1 MCKAATEQKKRFEEV
16 YKLIDEQYVGMDHQL
31 FRLTWA
37 AVHGHRLGLKSWLLL
52 VAPPSTGKTEGVL
65 ESISS
70 LQEVKVIDRLT
81 EHTLISGMYRA
92 HTPGVLEKAPFG
104 GKKTQDGDRTIYSG
118 GDGILV
124 FKDFSTVSSMKRD
137 KRGELFSQLRRIHD
151 GQLADNWGTGESK
164 LWSGRVSV
172 IAASTPAIDNFPTF
186 EQELGARFLRIR
198 GACVGFESGRKAI
211 QNLGTEDD
219 FHTKLHQL
227 MEPIF
232 VHALNGSISIRTKQ
246 VDQLSGLAELVAVGR
261 GVVVIKDDEVV
272 KTPEPEGPGRV
283 AKELATLAKALAAL
297 EGRKVV
303 VEKDVIDVCRV
314 ALDTLP
320 ENRCKLLLAAV
331 AQEEIDLTGTDLP
344 RRPRERAHKQL
355 NALELLNSGTN
366 PLELGPKGTEIMKN
380 AGLEKLITKATK

>member
-1 MCKAATEQKKRFEEV
+1 
-16 YKLIDEQYVGMDHQL
+16 
-31 FRLTWA
+31 
-37 AVHGHRLGLKSWLLL
+37 
-52 VAPPSTGKTEGVL
+52 
-65 ESISS
+65 
-70 LQEVKVIDRLT
+70 
-81 EHTLISGMYRA
+81 
-92 HTPGVLEKAPFG
+92 
-104 GKKTQDGDRTIYSG
+104 
-118 GDGILV
+118 
-124 FKDFSTVSSMKRD
+124 MKRE

-172 IAASTPAIDNFPTF
+172 IGASTPAIDNFPTF

-198 GACVGFESGRKAI
+198 GARVGFESGRKAI

-232 VHALNGSISIRTKQ
+232 VHALNGSISIKTKQ
-246 VDQLSGLAELVAVGR
+246 EDQLSGLAELVAVGR

-303 VEKDVIDVCRV
+303 AEKDVIDVCRV

-331 AQEEIDLTGTDLP
+331 AQEEIDLTGTHLP

>member
-1 MCKAATEQKKRFEEV
+1 MGKTAKEQKERFENI

-31 FRLTWA
+31 FRLAWA
-37 AVHGHRLGLKSWLLL
+37 AVHGHLLGFKSWLLL

-70 LQEVKVIDRLT
+70 LQEVKVIDKLT
-81 EHTLISGMYRA
+81 EHTLISGMYKA
-92 HTPGVLEKAPFG
+92 KTPGVLEKAPFG
-104 GKKTQDGDRTIYSG
+104 GKETRDGDKTIYSG

-124 FKDFSTVSSMKRD
+124 FKDFSTVSGMKHES
-137 KRGELFSQLRRIHD
+137 RGELFSQLRRIHD

-198 GACVGFESGRKAI
+198 GARVGLESARKAI
-211 QNLGTEDD
+211 ENLGTESA
-219 FHTKLHQL
+219 FHKKLHQL

-232 VHALNGSISIRTKQ
+232 ANALRQTISIKTKQ
-246 VDQLSGLAELVAVGR
+246 TDQLSGLAELVAVGR
-261 GVVVIKDDEVV
+261 GVVVIKDGEVV

-297 EGRKVV
+297 EGRRVV
-303 VEKDVIDVCRV
+303 LEKDVIDVCRV

-320 ENRCKLLLAAV
+320 QNRCKLLLAAV
-331 AQEEIDLTGTDLP
+331 APEEIDLTGTDLP
-344 RRPRERAHKQL
+344 RRAGEWAYEQL
-355 NALELLNSGTN
+355 YELKLLSSKK
-366 PLELGPKGTEIMKN
+366 PLSLGIRGTEIMN
-380 AGLEKLITKATK
+380 DAGIEKIVMKFTK